1 MNKYSDLLSQLRKN
15 NFSETIYDED
25 NYLLKDDLINNIL
38 KISNF
43 FLKKKKI
50 LIFPENNIRSIVALI

>member
-25 NYLLKDDLINNIL
+25 NYKSETKNVNRVNIAIG
-38 KISNF
+38 KY
-43 FLKKKKI
+43 
-50 LIFPENNIRSIVALI
+50 

>member
-43 FLKKKKI
+43 FFKKKKI
-50 LIFPENNIRSIVALI
+50 L

>member
-15 NFSETIYDED
+15 NFSEIIYDEE
-25 NYLLKDDLINNIL
+25 NYLLKNDLINNIL
-38 KISNF
+38 TLSNF

-50 LIFPENNIRSIVALI
+50 LIFAKNKKMYNVEIL